1 MDNAQSWTL
10 EQLETYLLS
19 ETHHGRPG
27 LSAAKKCRLARG
39 LQPDAERWIPLLARS
54 PVAGAREVAARL
66 IAPLWHNRADFDSLV
81 LALASDDDWEVRE
94 WAAAPFVDRY
104 AASPGESLPQYVA
117 WADSAPDGVK
127 RAIAV
132 AVKSLAQRPD
142 LEVDPLWTIL
152 DHVAVCEAEY
162 VRKNL
167 GPFVVGDGLL
177 PRYPEESL
185 VHLKAWSHL
194 GHWAARWN
202 AAAAF
207 TAKKSRKYREQGLY
221 LLHGLADDSDARVR
235 RVAQKALKIA
245 Q

>member
-1 MDNAQSWTL
+1 
-10 EQLETYLLS
+10 
-19 ETHHGRPG
+19 
-27 LSAAKKCRLARG
+27 
-39 LQPDAERWIPLLARS
+39 
-54 PVAGAREVAARL
+54 
-66 IAPLWHNRADFDSLV
+66 
-81 LALASDDDWEVRE
+81 
-94 WAAAPFVDRY
+94 
-104 AASPGESLPQYVA
+104 
-117 WADSAPDGVK
+117 
-127 RAIAV
+127 
-132 AVKSLAQRPD
+132 
-142 LEVDPLWTIL
+142 
-152 DHVAVCEAEY
+152 
-162 VRKNL
+162 
-167 GPFVVGDGLL
+167 L